1 MKDEK
6 LDEKRGQGD
15 RILPTSLVG
24 KNVEFSVQKKRK
36 DYCRVIFSLL
46 TYSILL

>member
-6 LDEKRGQGD
+6 LDEKRGPGD

-24 KNVEFSVQKKRK
+24 KYVEFSVQKKRK
-36 DYCRVIFSLL
+36 KLQGLIYVS
-46 TYSILL
+46 